1 MADVAVVTG
10 AGGGIGAAIA
20 ERLVAAGYAVL
31 AGDVEPPAK
40 AEGIHPVLLDV
51 TSEDSIAAAAAQV
64 ESLGTLR
71 AIVNCAGI
79 LRAAPLEEIRPDV
92 AQDVLS
98 VNLVGPMRV
107 CGAFVP
113 LLEAPAAIVN
123 IGSISASA
131 GSAPGVSMYASSK
144 AGLEGLTRAFACE
157 LAPRGVRVNL
167 VAPGFIDAPMSAVMR
182 EVPDGVQRLE
192 RRVPLRRL
200 GRPEEIAEV
209 VEFLLSPRASYVTG
223 AVVTVD
229 GGVLAQ

>member
-10 AGGGIGAAIA
+10 AGGGIGAAITQ
-20 ERLVAAGYAVL
+20 RLVAANFTVL

-40 AEGIHPVLLDV
+40 GEGIHPTLLDV
-51 TSEDSIAAAAAQV
+51 TSEESIAAAAAQV
-64 ESLGTLR
+64 EALGTLK

-79 LRAAPLEEIRPDV
+79 LRPASLEEIDSDV
-92 AQDVLS
+92 AQEVLS
-98 VNLVGPMRV
+98 VNLIGAIRV
-107 CGAFVP
+107 CAAFVP

-131 GSAPGVSMYASSK
+131 GSAPGVSVYASSK
-144 AGLEGLTRAFACE
+144 AALEGLTRAFACE

-167 VAPGFIDAPMSAVMR
+167 VAPGFIDAPMSATIR
-182 EVPDGVQRLE
+182 DVPDGVRRLE